1 MIENIMNYRLG
12 LDLGTNSIGWALL
25 NITDKECP
33 QLVDSGVRVFSDGR
47 MPAKGGPIGEP
58 RAVERRDARAARRQR
73 DRRKRRQ
80 RLVLNE
86 LIRSGYVSRDSE
98 DRRAW
103 LHGKVSEDQ
112 GYSVKARNLG
122 NRAFTYIM
130 NLLGKPE
137 PRKSKDTEGI
147 QASNPYLLRAAA
159 LDRELSKHELG
170 RVLMHLAIHRGFKSN
185 RKADIADSDLSRQ
198 DQKIMNLRLEIDRLG
213 YRTLGKFL
221 WARHQAGDPVR
232 FRSGQSDC
240 YPDRQMYHDEFELIR
255 SEQERYHPDLNWNR
269 LEELIYYQRPLHPQ
283 ERGRCRFY
291 PDEYRTFIDTPSF
304 TRFRYL
310 QEVRNLRYIDSHGQE
325 LPLSPDQDNQVRAVL
340 EKQKTV
346 SFKKIRGIVGTSKKF
361 NLEDERRDKIEGNKI
376 GIEMKKALGGRWD
389 SLSLL
394 QQDEV
399 VEAMYM
405 SESDSDLIDSLR
417 GKFSDDQPSDLEVEA
432 VTKVTLSRRT
442 ASVSARFARACVDVM
457 ESDGVTLTEAKH
469 RLGIDDSQ
477 SEMDGSCTELPY
489 YGEVLPNSTVNRR
502 PQAEPPD
509 KNDLAALE
517 EHWGKVTNVTVHI
530 ALNQLRQIVNAL
542 IRRYGKPTEIV
553 VELGRNLKLPKS
565 VVEDIVKEQS
575 RNQKENERIK
585 EELKTFGID
594 APSRDDILKYKL
606 WEELGTDNI
615 SRTCV
620 YCGRTIGQHQL
631 YSGEIEIEHILPKSR
646 TLLNGRTNLTVAHK
660 SCNNVKGDR
669 TPYEA
674 FHTNPPGFNYSK
686 ILMRANRAFDG
697 KKRGNFSSEALE
709 NIPEVGAFLDRQVTD
724 NCYIARLATQYLSAI
739 CPPNKVWGT
748 TGRLTA
754 MARRQWG
761 FDKILTHPETNTA
774 EAVKNRADHRHHAL
788 DAIVTACL
796 HRGIIQQ
803 VATLSARRSYG
814 REKFHYKFPEA
825 PVSRDSVEAALRRI
839 VPSIRQVHSVSGK
852 LFEETAMGKHS
863 FPLIPDSRR
872 SFDVSEVSKRLWG
885 YRKPITNLS
894 LNDIQERVVDTALR
908 NALLAHIQKYN
919 TQTLKEVLAEFGEKT
934 GIRRVRIISDKQ
946 AVNKIQ
952 SAPNKG
958 YKSSDLLCC
967 VIWKTRGSRGQKGQ
981 RYEPIYWTRTEALAD
996 PRLVGKRP
1004 HHENRPDPTA
1014 KKLHTLF
1021 KGDVLRLSNNEA
1033 NVFVTIRGYSATD
1046 GRIDIRPAHASLS
1059 VLSWLEET
1067 NPKITEWPIVL
1078 RRKSS
1083 AKNYV
1088 SVNVIYQK
1096 FRVSKVVITP
1106 DGVIHGR

>member
-1 MIENIMNYRLG
+1 
-12 LDLGTNSIGWALL
+12 
-25 NITDKECP
+25 
-33 QLVDSGVRVFSDGR
+33 

-86 LIRSGYVSRDSE
+86 LIRSGYVSRNSE

-122 NRAFTYIM
+122 NRAFTYMM

-137 PRKSKDTEGI
+137 PRKSKETERI
-147 QASNPYLLRAAA
+147 QASNPYFLRAAA

-185 RKADIADSDLSRQ
+185 RKTDIVDSDLSKQ
-198 DQKIMNLRLEIDRLG
+198 YQKIENLRLEIHRLG
-213 YRTLGKFL
+213 YRTLGEFL

-232 FRSGQSDC
+232 FRSGQSDS

-255 SEQERYHPDLNWNR
+255 SEQEQYHPDLNWNR

-325 LPLSPDQDNQVRAVL
+325 LPLSSDQDNQVRAVL
-340 EKQKTV
+340 ERQKIV
-346 SFKKIRGIVGTSKKF
+346 SFEKIRRIVGTGKKF

-376 GIEMKKALGGRWD
+376 GIEMKKALGSRWD

-417 GKFSDDQPSDLEVEA
+417 GKFSDDQLSDLEVEA
-432 VTKVTLSRRT
+432 VTKVTLRRRT

-565 VVEDIVKEQS
+565 VVEDIVKKES

-585 EELKTFGID
+585 KELNTFGID
-594 APSRDDILKYKL
+594 AASRDDILKYKL

-669 TPYEA
+669 TPYKA
-674 FHTNPPGFNYSK
+674 FHTNPQGFNYRE

-796 HRGIIQQ
+796 HRGIIQK
-803 VATLSARRSYG
+803 VATLSAQGSYG
-814 REKFHYKFPEA
+814 REKLHYKFPEA
-825 PVSRDSVEAALRRI
+825 PVSRDSVEEALRRI

-852 LFEETAMGKHS
+852 LFEETAMGEHS
-863 FPLIPDSRR
+863 FPLIPGSRR
-872 SFDVSEVSKRLWG
+872 SFNVSEVSKRFWG
-885 YRKPITNLS
+885 YRKPITKLS
-894 LNDIQERVVDTALR
+894 QNDIQEGVVDTALR
-908 NALLAHIQKYN
+908 NALLAHIRKSN
-919 TQTLKEVLAEFGEKT
+919 TQELEKVLAEFGEQT

-967 VIWKTRGSRGQKGQ
+967 VIWQTGRN
-981 RYEPIYWTRTEALAD
+981 RYEPIYWTRTEAIAD
-996 PRLVGKRP
+996 TTRFGGKRP
-1004 HHENRPDPTA
+1004 HRENRPDPTA

-1021 KGDVLRLSNNEA
+1021 KGDVLRLSSNGA
-1033 NVFVTIRGYSATD
+1033 DVFVTVRGYSATD
-1046 GRIDIRPAHASLS
+1046 GRIDLRPAHASS
-1059 VLSWLEET
+1059 NVFTWLEET
-1067 NPKITEWPIVL
+1067 NPKFTKWPEVL
-1078 RRKSS
+1078 PKSPRQ
-1083 AKNYV
+1083 NYV

-1096 FRVSKVVITP
+1096 FRVSKVIITP

>member
-1 MIENIMNYRLG
+1 M
-12 LDLGTNSIGWALL
+12 
-25 NITDKECP
+25 KE
-33 QLVDSGVRVFSDGR
+33 
-47 MPAKGGPIGEP
+47 
-58 RAVERRDARAARRQR
+58 
-73 DRRKRRQ
+73 
-80 RLVLNE
+80 
-86 LIRSGYVSRDSE
+86 
-98 DRRAW
+98 
-103 LHGKVSEDQ
+103 
-112 GYSVKARNLG
+112 
-122 NRAFTYIM
+122 
-130 NLLGKPE
+130 
-137 PRKSKDTEGI
+137 
-147 QASNPYLLRAAA
+147 
-159 LDRELSKHELG
+159 
-170 RVLMHLAIHRGFKSN
+170 
-185 RKADIADSDLSRQ
+185 
-198 DQKIMNLRLEIDRLG
+198 
-213 YRTLGKFL
+213 
-221 WARHQAGDPVR
+221 
-232 FRSGQSDC
+232 
-240 YPDRQMYHDEFELIR
+240 
-255 SEQERYHPDLNWNR
+255 
-269 LEELIYYQRPLHPQ
+269 
-283 ERGRCRFY
+283 
-291 PDEYRTFIDTPSF
+291 
-304 TRFRYL
+304 
-310 QEVRNLRYIDSHGQE
+310 
-325 LPLSPDQDNQVRAVL
+325 
-340 EKQKTV
+340 
-346 SFKKIRGIVGTSKKF
+346 
-361 NLEDERRDKIEGNKI
+361 
-376 GIEMKKALGGRWD
+376 ALGSRWD

-417 GKFSDDQPSDLEVEA
+417 GKFSDDQLSDLEVEA
-432 VTKVTLSRRT
+432 VTEVKLRRRT

-565 VVEDIVKEQS
+565 VVEDIVKKES

-594 APSRDDILKYKL
+594 AASRDDILKYKL

-631 YSGEIEIEHILPKSR
+631 YSGEIEIENILPKSR

-674 FHTNPPGFNYSK
+674 FHTNPQGFNYGK

-761 FDKILTHPETNTA
+761 FDKILTHPKTNTA

-796 HRGIIQQ
+796 HRGIIQK
-803 VATLSARRSYG
+803 VATLSAQGSYG

-825 PVSRDSVEAALRRI
+825 PVSRDSVEKALRRI

-852 LFEETAMGKHS
+852 LFEETAMGEHS
-863 FPLIPDSRR
+863 FPLIPGSGR
-872 SFDVSEVSKRLWG
+872 SFNVSEVSERLWG
-885 YRKPITNLS
+885 YRKPITKLS
-894 LNDIQERVVDTALR
+894 QNDIQEGVVDAELR
-908 NALLAHIQKYN
+908 NALLAHIQKST
-919 TQTLKEVLAEFGEKT
+919 TQKLEKVLAEFGEQT

-967 VIWKTRGSRGQKGQ
+967 VIWQTRDSNGRNQYK
-981 RYEPIYWTRTEALAD
+981 PIYWTRTEVTAD

-1004 HHENRPDPTA
+1004 HRENRPDPTA

-1021 KGDVLRLSNNEA
+1021 KGDVLRLSSNEEH
-1033 NVFVTIRGYSATD
+1033 VFVTVRGFSAGD
-1046 GRIDIRPAHASLS
+1046 KRIDVRPTHTSSS
-1059 VLSWLEET
+1059 VLTWLKET
-1067 NPKITEWPIVL
+1067 NPQFTEWPSVL
-1078 RRKSS
+1078 RTSP
-1083 AKNYV
+1083 AQNYV